1 MSKPIAAC
9 RTFQTAFD
17 KAKAARKNEK
27 VFSKGRATAKKKES
41 SAKRDLKGC
50 EKANGEKGGV
60 VYTKGLARAAKD
72 ANVKFGLKPDFHK
85 GKGLFKA
92 DDEIRKAYRIKS
104 NKEIMPASKKFA
116 KKHGLDEAAQHASAV
131 YVLKSVLAG
140 TQAGFITA
148 QVALA
153 VLDVVAG
160 IVTLGGYAAAA
171 PAAHI
176 GVAAG
181 QTVSIAAIKSDM
193 QRHETLYTQALEKRA
208 AKVEAR
214 EMQKQSKELAALQKQ
229 ADTAAGVPTQ
239 AAQETPWYMSN
250 GAKIG
255 AAVGTALLL
264 FGGIAAA
271 RRN

>member
-9 RTFQTAFD
+9 RKFQTAFD
-17 KAKAARKNEK
+17 KAKAARKDEK
-27 VFSKGRATAKKKES
+27 WLSKGRAAAKKVES
-41 SAKRDLKGC
+41 SAKRDLKSC
-50 EKANGEKGGV
+50 EKSNGEKGGI

-92 DDEIRKAYRIKS
+92 DDEIRKAYKIS
-104 NKEIMPASKKFA
+104 NNKEIMPASKKFA
-116 KKHGLDEAAQHASAV
+116 KKHDLDEAAQHASAI
-131 YVLKSVLAG
+131 YVLKSVLTG

-171 PAAHI
+171 PAIHI
-176 GVAAG
+176 GVGAG
-181 QTVSIAAIKSDM
+181 QTVSVAAIKADM
-193 QRHETLYTQALEKRA
+193 QKHETLYAQALEKRA
-208 AKVEAR
+208 AKVEAK
-214 EMQKQSKELAALQKQ
+214 EMQKQSKELASLQKQ
-229 ADTAAGVPTQ
+229 ADSAAGVP
-239 AAQETPWYMSN
+239 AEVTPWYMSN

-255 AAVGTALLL
+255 AAVGVALLL
-264 FGGIAAA
+264 FGGVAAA